1 MKNWP
6 QVQRFETSLPWVEWM
21 QTTETSRRCIG
32 CTVRNL
38 VASCKCESAWYRHS
52 EEHKHHKPKNKW
64 MRRARLVLHNQVS
77 AGNSKRMVLLVAH
90 VAFPPTAKVVHVFS
104 CFLLWKWWRR
114 GSLDCRNYMKLH
126 ALSSLARIQSATLFK
141 DGWTVEGASSI
152 FISPRWYFP
161 TKEYQRRHIALL
173 HRIHRIPQRTP

>member
-6 QVQRFETSLPWVEWM
+6 QVQRFETSLPL

-38 VASCKCESAWYRHS
+38 VASCKCESTWYRHS
-52 EEHKHHKPKNKW
+52 EEHKHHKPKTKW

-126 ALSSLARIQSATLFK
+126 ALSCVKLFGSNHLESKARHCLK
-141 DGWTVEGASSI
+141 TVEGLNVLHLSSSHLDGI
-152 FISPRWYFP
+152 F
-161 TKEYQRRHIALL
+161 
-173 HRIHRIPQRTP
+173 PQRSTNEDT